1 MTHHLTGASIKPQ
14 TLQDHEIKI
23 EKRKKKLV
31 SNHVAHPASTFI
43 FEVTKLNI
51 MLLAVIYCILEY

>member
-14 TLQDHEIKI
+14 TLQDQEIKI
-23 EKRKKKLV
+23 EERKKKLV

-43 FEVTKLNI
+43 FKVVKLNI
-51 MLLAVIYCILEY
+51 TFLAVIYCIIEY

>member
-14 TLQDHEIKI
+14 TLQDQEIKI

-31 SNHVAHPASTFI
+31 SNHMAQPLPSYS
-43 FEVTKLNI
+43 KL
-51 MLLAVIYCILEY
+51 